1 MSSIKV
7 YLLNKINKLGYSD
20 DLCATI
26 VPCGTSVLTPYLIA
40 QDIAAKKTDSN
51 FVFAVGTYLSG
62 GDQGIIYST
71 DGGNTFTQPT
81 GSWLS
86 SVTSGAIFTKI
97 CICPNDENVIYTS
110 TGQDIV
116 AKSTD
121 GGLTFS
127 SVGTTSSISGL
138 PPGANTR
145 SVYSTNGVDV
155 VVSIDTNVYYSSNA
169 GTSWAI
175 VGGAVDGVED
185 PFATYV
191 DDGGNLFFAVTKN
204 GVFSSTG
211 GAWSS
216 VFAFPSPLITG
227 TRVVL
232 SYVGADTFYTVD
244 DANIYLTTDNFVTT
258 TSVYT
263 IQDTVMGVFDMEFY
277 NTISGL
283 VIDNIPT
290 TSNFG
295 VRTTDSFTNT
305 IPLIDT
311 FGEPRRLA
319 IGTEPACG
327 CPPGFIFNNDTQFCE
342 SSTPVCPDGYVY
354 DADSDLCEAPSE
366 PCLLDLAIVID
377 RSSSITA
384 TEYLLYKA
392 FIENII
398 DSIQD
403 AGNTN
408 RISTG
413 QVRVGI
419 VYFGSSSPVAGAAG
433 LPLQIGGWVS
443 GTGNGTLKANINAMG
458 VLGNNTNHFAGLREG
473 YKNVTGVNSRAS
485 AAKKILFITDGWPN
499 QSDPTTGLFN
509 GYSQVPSTPDG
520 DCVSLFGIV
529 GVNGSTEPL
538 NICHGSSDSSGD
550 VNTSVFTVRKRR
562 MYTDAMDLAQD
573 IKSGTGL
580 DVTTAVDITLVIVGN
595 QNERT
600 TTKNALVGANPTGTG
615 ATDYCEF
622 NVNDWALL
630 DGSIT
635 ATNCKYWD
643 ASYEFDSPP
652 GSGNWLRFPSD
663 NIAGTPDYYE
673 TDFADYAGI
682 VDGIRTSLLCTIT
695 ATPLPCNDPC
705 VLNTVTGECECV
717 STEYNPCCY
726 DLINCADGTIY
737 ATVNTNSSG
746 FDNLAEYVG
755 SIIVFEGLALC
766 LFVTVTS
773 ACDGQTTIENLNITD
788 IFTTCQECQ
797 EVLEIDPC
805 YKLTNC
811 NNGDVFIMTQQNLN
825 QFAGLVVELAEY
837 PGLCWTVLET
847 YNCVGE
853 FTTVSIVQSYPDCEC
868 CFQYQCV

>member
-7 YLLNKINKLGYSD
+7 YLLNKSNNLGYSD

-62 GDQGIIYST
+62 GAQGIIYST

-86 SVTSGAIFTKI
+86 SITSGDTFRKI

-110 TGQDIV
+110 TTQDIV

-155 VVSIDTNVYYSSNA
+155 VVSINTNVYYSNDG

-175 VGGAVDGVED
+175 VGAAVDGVNE
-185 PFATYV
+185 PFGIYV
-191 DDGGNLFFAVTKN
+191 NDGGTLFLAVTIS

-216 VFAFPSPLITG
+216 VFAFPSPLSTG

-244 DANIYLTTDNFVTT
+244 DANVYLTTDNFVTT

-263 IQDTVMGVFDMEFY
+263 IQDLTNGVFDMEFY
-277 NTISGL
+277 NPTSGL
-283 VIDNIPT
+283 IIDNFSP
-290 TSNFG
+290 NFG
-295 VRTTDSFTNT
+295 LRTVDSFTND
-305 IPLIDT
+305 IPILDT
-311 FGEPRRLA
+311 FGQPRKLA
-319 IGTEPACG
+319 IGTYPACG

-366 PCLLDLAIVID
+366 PCDLDLAIVID

-384 TEYLLYKA
+384 TEYPLYKA

-398 DSIQD
+398 DAIQD
-403 AGNTN
+403 NGNTN
-408 RISTG
+408 RISTD
-413 QVRVGI
+413 QVRIGI
-419 VYFGSSSPVAGAAG
+419 VYFGTSSPVAGAAG

-443 GTGNGTLKANINAMG
+443 GTGNGMLKANINAMG
-458 VLGNNTNHFAGLREG
+458 VIGNNTNHFAGLREG

-499 QSDPTTGLFN
+499 QSDPTTGVFN
-509 GYSQVPSTPDG
+509 GYTQVPSTPDG
-520 DCVSLFGIV
+520 DCVPLFGIV

-538 NICHGSSDSSGD
+538 NICHGSSDLSGD

-573 IKSGTGL
+573 IKNGNIGGTG
-580 DVTTAVDITLVIVGN
+580 TSPEIDITLVIVGN

-615 ATDYCEF
+615 ATDYCKF

-652 GSGNWLRFPSD
+652 GSGNWLRFPSN
-663 NIAGTPDYYE
+663 NIAGNPDYYE
-673 TDFADYAGI
+673 TEFANYADIVTGI
-682 VDGIRTSLLCTIT
+682 TTSLLCTVT
-695 ATPLPCNDPC
+695 APALPCNDPC

-717 STEYNPCCY
+717 STDYNPCCY
-726 DLINCADGTIY
+726 DLINCADGSIY

-755 SIIVFEGLALC
+755 SIVVFEGLPEC

-773 ACDGQTTIENLNITD
+773 ACNGQTTIENLNITET
-788 IFTTCQECQ
+788 FTTCQECQ
-797 EVLEIDPC
+797 QAIEINPC

>member
-175 VGGAVDGVED
+175 VGAAVDGVNE
-185 PFATYV
+185 PFGIYV
-191 DDGGNLFFAVTKN
+191 NDGGTLFLAVTLN

-258 TSVYT
+258 TSAYT

-290 TSNFG
+290 TSTFG

-305 IPLIDT
+305 IHLIDT

-327 CPPGFIFNNDTQFCE
+327 CPPGFIYNTSSELCE
-342 SSTPVCPDGYVY
+342 SSTPVCPDGYTY
-354 DADSDLCEAPSE
+354 NADLDLCVGAPVS
-366 PCLLDLAIVID
+366 CKMDLTLVID
-377 RSSSITA
+377 SSSSINQ
-384 TEYLLYKA
+384 TELDNLQA
-392 FIENII
+392 FFVDLVDDINGTNGE
-398 DSIQD
+398 
-403 AGNTN
+403 N
-408 RISTG
+408 RIVNDD
-413 QVRVGI
+413 VRIGI
-419 VYFGSSSPVAGAAG
+419 VRFNNVLEISNAQNILDLSGGPTAWTSSATGGTIKQALSNYNVSFTGATNTLSG
-433 LPLQIGGWVS
+433 LS
-443 GTGNGTLKANINAMG
+443 NGYDNI
-458 VLGNNTNHFAGLREG
+458 
-473 YKNVTGVNSRAS
+473 TGVNNRNSDPTVQRR
-485 AAKKILFITDGWPN
+485 ILVITDGFPSWAYGITG
-499 QSDPTTGLFN
+499 TTIPPDN
-509 GYSQVPSTPDG
+509 GVYN
-520 DCVSLFGIV
+520 GITIQ
-529 GVNGSTEPL
+529 NTTLPAGSTNP
-538 NICHGSSDSSGD
+538 NYQAYRCQAYKG
-550 VNTSVFTVRKRR
+550 
-562 MYTDAMDLAQD
+562 AMDLAQT
-573 IKSGTGL
+573 IKSGTGGTPV
-580 DVTTAVDITLVIVGN
+580 DCDITLMIVGESAN
-595 QNERT
+595 TLEYYKTRD
-600 TTKNALVGANPTGTG
+600 ALVGNTG
-615 ATDYCEF
+615 ATSGVTSTTWSTTPCSF
-622 NVNDWALL
+622 NTSPLFGGISDWSCTYAPSL
-630 DGSIT
+630 
-635 ATNCKYWD
+635 N
-643 ASYEFDSPP
+643 
-652 GSGNWLRFPSD
+652 RFCSN
-663 NIAGTPDYYE
+663 NIAGGPDYFMSFFE
-673 TDFADYAGI
+673 PTSLADI
-682 VDGIRTSLLCTIT
+682 KNSVLQSLLCPNTE
-695 ATPLPCNDPC
+695 TPLACNNPCI
-705 VLNTVTGECECV
+705 LNTATGECEC
-717 STEYNPCCY
+717 TTADYNPCCY

-746 FDNLAEYVG
+746 FDNLAQYVG
-755 SIIVFEGLALC
+755 SIIVFEGLPEC
-766 LFVTVTS
+766 LYVTVTGE
-773 ACDGQTTIENLNITD
+773 CDNATTIENLNITD

-797 EVLEIDPC
+797 EAIEIDPC

>member
-7 YLLNKINKLGYSD
+7 YLLNKLSNLGYSD

-26 VPCGTSVLTPYLIA
+26 VPCGTSVLTPYLAA

-51 FVFAVGTYLSG
+51 FVFAIGTYLSG

-110 TGQDIV
+110 TRQDIV

-155 VVSIDTNVYYSSNA
+155 VVSINTNVYYSSNA

-175 VGGAVDGVED
+175 VGAAVDGVNQ

-191 DDGGNLFFAVTKN
+191 NDGGTLFLAVTIN

-216 VFAFPSPLITG
+216 IFAFPSPLITG

-244 DANIYLTTDNFVTT
+244 DANVYLTTDNFVTT

-263 IQDTVMGVFDMEFY
+263 IQDPIYGVFDMQFY

-283 VIDNIPT
+283 VIDNF
-290 TSNFG
+290 SANFG

-305 IPLIDT
+305 IPLVDT
-311 FGEPRRLA
+311 FGEPRKLA

-327 CPPGFIFNNDTQFCE
+327 CPPGFIYNTSSELCE
-342 SSTPVCPDGYVY
+342 SSTPVCPPGFIYN
-354 DADSDLCEAPSE
+354 AATALCVGAPVS
-366 PCLLDLAIVID
+366 CKLDLTLVVDA
-377 RSSSITA
+377 SSSISE
-384 TEYLLYKA
+384 TELDNLKI
-392 FIENII
+392 FLVDLV
-398 DSIQD
+398 DSINGTSGQ
-403 AGNTN
+403 N
-408 RISTG
+408 RIVSG
-413 QVRVGI
+413 DVQIGI
-419 VYFGSSSPVAGAAG
+419 VRFNNEIEVLNTQNILDLSGGPTAWTSGTTGGSIKQAISNFVVYSLGATNTLAG
-433 LPLQIGGWVS
+433 LSRGYDNIT
-443 GTGNGTLKANINAMG
+443 GT
-458 VLGNNTNHFAGLREG
+458 NNR
-473 YKNVTGVNSRAS
+473 NSDPTVARR
-485 AAKKILFITDGWPN
+485 ILFITDGFPN
-499 QSDPTTGLFN
+499 WAYGPGAYQIDPGPPQVMNTGIYNGITIANTTL
-509 GYSQVPSTPDG
+509 
-520 DCVSLFGIV
+520 
-529 GVNGSTEPL
+529 GS
-538 NICHGSSDSSGD
+538 GSCASANYQPFRCQAYKG
-550 VNTSVFTVRKRR
+550 
-562 MYTDAMDLAQD
+562 AMDLAQT
-573 IKSGTGL
+573 IKSGTGSTPV
-580 DVTTAVDITLVIVGN
+580 DCDITLMIVG
-595 QNERT
+595 QTAGTGSDEYYT
-600 TTKNALVGANPTGTG
+600 TRDALVGNTGTTVG
-615 ATDYCEF
+615 VTNPSWATTPCSF
-622 NVNDWALL
+622 NTSPMFSGCINWSCSYAPSL
-630 DGSIT
+630 D
-635 ATNCKYWD
+635 
-643 ASYEFDSPP
+643 
-652 GSGNWLRFPSD
+652 RFCSN
-663 NIAGTPDYYE
+663 NIAGGPDYFMSLFE
-673 TDFADYAGI
+673 PTSLAAI
-682 VDGIRTSLLCTIT
+682 KNSVLQSLLCPNTQ
-695 ATPLPCNDPC
+695 APLACNNPCI
-705 VLNTVTGECECV
+705 LNTITGECEC
-717 STEYNPCCY
+717 TTADYNPCCY

-746 FDNLAEYVG
+746 FDNLAQYVG
-755 SIIVFEGLALC
+755 SIIVFEGLPEC
-766 LFVTVTS
+766 LYVTVTGE
-773 ACDGQTTIENLNITD
+773 CDNATTIENLNITD
-788 IFTTCQECQ
+788 TFTTCQECQ
-797 EVLEIDPC
+797 AILEIDPC

>member
-1 MSSIKV
+1 
-7 YLLNKINKLGYSD
+7 
-20 DLCATI
+20 
-26 VPCGTSVLTPYLIA
+26 
-40 QDIAAKKTDSN
+40 
-51 FVFAVGTYLSG
+51 
-62 GDQGIIYST
+62 
-71 DGGNTFTQPT
+71 
-81 GSWLS
+81 
-86 SVTSGAIFTKI
+86 
-97 CICPNDENVIYTS
+97 
-110 TGQDIV
+110 
-116 AKSTD
+116 
-121 GGLTFS
+121 
-127 SVGTTSSISGL
+127 
-138 PPGANTR
+138 
-145 SVYSTNGVDV
+145 
-155 VVSIDTNVYYSSNA
+155 
-169 GTSWAI
+169 
-175 VGGAVDGVED
+175 
-185 PFATYV
+185 
-191 DDGGNLFFAVTKN
+191 
-204 GVFSSTG
+204 
-211 GAWSS
+211 
-216 VFAFPSPLITG
+216 
-227 TRVVL
+227 
-232 SYVGADTFYTVD
+232 VGADTFYTVD
-244 DANIYLTTDNFVTT
+244 DANVYLTTDNFVTT

-263 IQDTVMGVFDMEFY
+263 IQDPIYGVFDMQFY

-283 VIDNIPT
+283 VIDNF
-290 TSNFG
+290 SANFG

-305 IPLIDT
+305 IPLVDT
-311 FGEPRRLA
+311 FGEPRKLA

-384 TEYLLYKA
+384 TEYPLYKA

-408 RISTG
+408 RISTD

-443 GTGNGTLKANINAMG
+443 GTGNGMLKANINAMG

-499 QSDPTTGLFN
+499 QSDPTTGAFN

-520 DCVSLFGIV
+520 DCVTLAGVV
-529 GVNGSTEPL
+529 GVNGSTAPL
-538 NICHGSSDSSGD
+538 NICHLSGD
-550 VNTSVFTVRKRR
+550 LAGGNNSSTFVFRKRR

-573 IKSGTGL
+573 IKSGTGV

-600 TTKNALVGANPTGTG
+600 YTKNALVGANPTGTG

-635 ATNCKYWD
+635 GTNCKYWD

-652 GSGNWLRFPSD
+652 SSGNWLRFPSD

-673 TDFADYAGI
+673 TEFVGYAGI
-682 VDGIRTSLLCTIT
+682 VDGITTSLLCTIT

-746 FDNLAEYVG
+746 FDNLAQYVG
-755 SIIVFEGLALC
+755 SIIVFEGLPEC
-766 LFVTVTS
+766 LYVTVTGE
-773 ACDGQTTIENLNITD
+773 CDNATTIENLNITD

-797 EVLEIDPC
+797 AILEIDPC